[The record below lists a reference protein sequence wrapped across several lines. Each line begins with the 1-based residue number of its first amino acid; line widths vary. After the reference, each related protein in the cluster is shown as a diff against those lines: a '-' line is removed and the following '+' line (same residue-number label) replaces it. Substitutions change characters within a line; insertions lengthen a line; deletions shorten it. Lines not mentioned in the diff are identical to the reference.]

1 MRDVAEKNKA
11 RLDELPDNAAGKMQE
26 LENYEFLNPE
36 AQKRYIELLNQLR
49 RAMTQTFFNDIE
61 NMVNNMSQ
69 GDIERMK
76 DMLKDLNDLLSK
88 KAQGVDPDAMESFFK
103 DFMDKYGDMFGDNPP
118 QSLDELLEQMSQQ
131 MAAAQSL
138 MDSLTPDQRA
148 QLQSLLS
155 DRFGDPELQNEL
167 QRLAQAM
174 SAHAPRSSR
183 YRFGGREDIDLEAA
197 MRLMREMRQL
207 DELINQ
213 VQVAERTNDLERIDR
228 DLLKELLDDDAAES
242 LDDLK
247 KLLDALE
254 KAGYIRPNGDKWE
267 LTPRGSRMIGQKA
280 LGEIYARLRRQ
291 SLGNHALPEEGR
303 FGERLEQTKAYEF
316 GDPFHLHMPR
326 TIRNAIDREGPQTPV
341 RLKHEDFEIY
351 RSELITST
359 ATAMLVDLSWSMAL
373 RGSFQA
379 AKKVALAL
387 HNLITSRFPKDSF
400 HVIGFAAYA
409 KELKAHDLPFLQWD
423 EYVLGTNM
431 QHALL
436 LAERL
441 LDKHNAG
448 TKQIIMISD
457 GEPTAHLENGRA
469 RFAYPPTAETYR
481 ATLACGKALHAE
493 VHRHQHLHARCRLP
507 LEGVHG
513 RHRPHQRRAGVLH
526 VPGQARRVHPRRLR
540 AAQAEEAGPIDVGS
554 GFEVSQRS
562 RRGDPNA
569 WGRARGRPGSVS
581 ARERWISIGT
591 PQGRP
596 LRGIPNMIDST
607 FRTRLKS
614 GEPLLGAFVNIESPT
629 AVESVWPSAGMDF
642 LMIDSEH
649 APIGP
654 AGCGR
659 DDPGRRGA
667 PYSRS
672 SRESRR
678 EHPAGDGQ
686 VPGCRR
692 DRHDDADG
700 QFGGGGTAGSGLREV
715 PARWASAALPVYAS
729 TTSSPSPGYVA
740 AANDATVVVVQ
751 IETRAGID
759 RADEIVATQG
769 VDVVFLGP
777 SDLSVALGVPGQP
790 KHPSVLDT
798 IASLTEKI
806 VAAGKAA
813 GTVARSPEECAHWR
827 EHGIQVFLHSAGALL
842 LGAVQGFV
850 DASRAWEVTRG

>member
-1 MRDVAEKNKA
+1 MRRFATRHRFSEWDGSQASNLAADDALGAMVDDLMEYGDLRWAMRNLLSRGMNVPEGGHRQGLRDMLKRLRDQKREHLDRFNLSSAFRDIEKELGEIVGLERRTIDEWLEGKGEEIADDVMQRVAAQNKEL
-11 RLDELPDNAAGKMQE
+11 LDAMPDNAAGMMQE
-26 LENYEFLNPE
+26 FEKYEFLNPE
-36 AQKRYIELLNQLR
+36 AQRRYIKLLNQLR
-49 RAMTQTFFNDIE
+49 RAMTQSFFDDIE
-61 NMVNNMSQ
+61 KMVNNMSP

-88 KAQGVDPDAMESFFK
+88 KAKGVDPDAMKSFFR
-103 DFMDKYGDMFGDNPP
+103 DFMDKYGDMFGDSPP
-118 QSLDELLEQMSQQ
+118 QSLAELVERMRQQ
-131 MAAAQSL
+131 MAASQSL

-148 QLQSLLS
+148 QLQSLFA
-155 DRFGDPELQNEL
+155 DRFGDPELESEL

-174 SAHAPRSSR
+174 SAYAPRSSR

-213 VQVAERTNDLERIDR
+213 VQAAERSNDLERIDR

-303 FGERLEQTKAYEF
+303 FGERLEQTKPYEF

-326 TIRNAIDREGPQTPV
+326 TIRNAIDRDGPGTPI
-341 RLKHEDFEIY
+341 RLQHDDFEIY
-351 RSELITST
+351 RSETITST

-387 HNLITSRFPKDSF
+387 HNLITSRFPKDTF

-481 ATLACGKALHAE
+481 ATLRAVKRCTRKNIAINTFMLDVDYHLKAFMDAI
-493 VHRHQHLHARCRLP
+493 ARIN
-507 LEGVHG
+507 GG
-513 RHRPHQRRAGVLH
+513 RVFFTSPDKLGEYILVDYVQRKRKKL
-526 VPGQARRVHPRRLR
+526 AR
-540 AAQAEEAGPIDVGS
+540 
-554 GFEVSQRS
+554 
-562 RRGDPNA
+562 
-569 WGRARGRPGSVS
+569 
-581 ARERWISIGT
+581 
-591 PQGRP
+591 
-596 LRGIPNMIDST
+596 
-607 FRTRLKS
+607 
-614 GEPLLGAFVNIESPT
+614 
-629 AVESVWPSAGMDF
+629 
-642 LMIDSEH
+642 
-649 APIGP
+649 
-654 AGCGR
+654 
-659 DDPGRRGA
+659 
-667 PYSRS
+667 
-672 SRESRR
+672 
-678 EHPAGDGQ
+678 
-686 VPGCRR
+686 
-692 DRHDDADG
+692 
-700 QFGGGGTAGSGLREV
+700 
-715 PARWASAALPVYAS
+715 
-729 TTSSPSPGYVA
+729 
-740 AANDATVVVVQ
+740 
-751 IETRAGID
+751 
-759 RADEIVATQG
+759 
-769 VDVVFLGP
+769 
-777 SDLSVALGVPGQP
+777 
-790 KHPSVLDT
+790 
-798 IASLTEKI
+798 
-806 VAAGKAA
+806 
-813 GTVARSPEECAHWR
+813 
-827 EHGIQVFLHSAGALL
+827 
-842 LGAVQGFV
+842 
-850 DASRAWEVTRG
+850 